1 MSTETSKFQI
11 ETGVDPSGVQDGMQ
25 AVEQAVIK
33 TERAVTESSARTGK
47 AVGAIGDH
55 AAKGADKADK
65 SLGNLTASIQRYNAQ
80 LEAGGQ
86 KGAKFFEYLADSRG
100 LDKTNEAFQAA
111 IAKTRQL
118 ESENQKL
125 SISATQT
132 AAAMRGVPAQITDI
146 VTSLQGGQAPL
157 TVLLQQGGQLKD
169 MFGGTGNAARAL
181 GGYIM
186 GLVNPLTVT
195 AAGAATLAY
204 ALYAGGKESREF
216 AQTLLVTG
224 NQAGVTTG
232 QLMAMAAAVSAVSGT
247 QGNAADVLNQ
257 LAATGK
263 VTSANLQQAAQAA
276 VQFEKAGGQAA
287 GETVKAFAELG
298 KAPLEASLK
307 LNESMGYLTKSTY
320 AQIQALMDQGRET
333 EAASVAQKAFAD
345 ALSNRSGEMVK
356 NLGLVE
362 RGWSDIKGAVTGAWD
377 AIKSIGRD
385 TGVEGQAS
393 AASAT
398 IKNLEA
404 QIALRGASTEDTLYN
419 RKTRAMRAELDALRE
434 RQSVL
439 QSDERLLR
447 AAAGLQAEQV
457 RLTKATAEWDKEGEK
472 YLSKQAQMQRDI
484 TKARGEGLAAQR
496 SQADIDARI
505 AAIRE
510 KYKESGTGQDAGEAA
525 LAKQKATLEEA
536 KQYAINLQR
545 ELAAVMAG
553 DASGFAKQTQAEK
566 TAIELQAQLATGIKG
581 VARANMEKQLAVALD
596 TVEVEKSNRVTE
608 KQIQIQQDLE
618 KQRTAEL
625 KALGADA
632 VAIQAK
638 ADTLNAELGVRGKSK
653 AAIEEGV
660 LARLKE
666 NAADVAMFDNS
677 GDVVAAINAK
687 AKAQEDYVK
696 ALKAT
701 DYKVFNEHTDEL
713 LRSAQEQQK
722 LYQDELQLSGLTAV
736 ERAKIVAQRA
746 IELKYAKELD
756 ALNKSSLSDDQKETQ
771 RLKLHEA
778 KRTESAAASSK
789 AIQAEYDRVSQQ
801 IEQSLTD
808 ALMRGFES
816 GKGFAEVLRD
826 TVANMFKTL
835 VLRPIVS
842 AIVNPVAGAIT
853 GGLGLAGTANA
864 ATSAGNLMGAG
875 AGLYNSFATSS
886 VGGSLGLSVPYVD
899 VLGTGAAEAGI
910 MTSAGS
916 SLGAALPWIGGGLA
930 VLSLLK
936 SLDDSGTYHTGGLGS
951 YSAAGGTA
959 VGDAVKTQGL
969 GFDLAAK
976 DYTASSQQAAA
987 ALAQSV
993 VGMLDST
1000 ANTFGQQAGY
1010 YAATAFADDTSKDGA
1025 WGALMLKLGDKVLI
1039 DWQQGADKWPGRE
1052 FADGEAGAKE
1062 YAAAI
1067 AIAVRDQLITQVPD
1081 WADATLQALGD
1092 APTLDQLGTVVTQIN
1107 AAAAAMAGMG
1117 QASAAFAGLSES
1129 ATAALIKALGGA
1141 DASAASL
1148 GSYYTNFYSESERA
1162 AIATAQLTDQ
1172 LAALGVAMPTGR
1184 DAYKAL
1190 VDAAVAAGD
1199 ATLAAQLISL
1209 GSAFSALVPAAADA
1223 ATAAKAAAQASTS
1236 ALKTAVDRE
1245 KQGWQ
1250 TAVDAAAAL
1259 RTEVQGV
1266 FDLLGSSIKDL
1277 RTSAIGPALSAAQ
1290 GQQFI
1295 STAAAAAT
1303 QTGAMPDQAL
1313 LADAISAATGG
1324 MGLEN
1329 FASVADQQFAQLA
1342 LAGQLESLQGV
1353 AGVQLSTAEQML
1365 TNAESQLNRLDDTLE
1380 YWQQQVDLSQGGIDA
1395 TVTVEQAVRDLIE
1408 TIKDPTGAGKKKD
1421 EQIRTGGTPGYGG
1434 SASRTSLDGVP
1445 DYAKGDY
1452 VKVGNRYISTNAQD
1466 VADSGDFFAARLTKA
1481 YLSPEADMLSTWQ
1494 QLTQSNF
1501 AGSAEVLL
1509 AEAAAAGVDP
1519 NILASY
1525 RAEFL
1530 PKLAVGT
1537 NYIPKDG
1544 PYYLHQGEAVQPVAY
1559 NPALGGQQADPQ
1571 LRAEMAAQRQ
1581 ELAGL
1586 RSLMADMVRHSR
1598 RTADAIN
1605 GNPEMPMLV
1614 TSV

>member
-1 MSTETSKFQI
+1 M
-11 ETGVDPSGVQDGMQ
+11 
-25 AVEQAVIK
+25 
-33 TERAVTESSARTGK
+33 
-47 AVGAIGDH
+47 GDH

-86 KGAKFFEYLADSRG
+86 KGAKYFEYIADSRG
-100 LDKTNEAFQAA
+100 LDKTNEAFQTA
-111 IAKTRQL
+111 IAKTREL
-118 ESENQKL
+118 EAQNTKL
-125 SISATQT
+125 GVSAAQT

-146 VTSLQGGQAPL
+146 ITSLQGGQAPL

-298 KAPLEASLK
+298 KAPLDASLK

-333 EAASVAQKAFAD
+333 DAAAVAQKAFAD
-345 ALSNRSGEMVK
+345 ALNGRSGEMVK

-362 RGWSDIKGAVTGAWD
+362 KGWGAIKSTVLGAWD
-377 AIKSIGRD
+377 AIKSIGRE

-393 AASAT
+393 ATSAA

-404 QIALRGASTEDTLYN
+404 QIALRGSSTEDTLYN
-419 RKTRAMRAELDALRE
+419 RKTIAMRAELDALKE
-434 RQSVL
+434 RQSIL
-439 QSDERLLR
+439 QSDERLMR
-447 AAAGLQAEQV
+447 NAAEQ
-457 RLTKATAEWDKEGEK
+457 
-472 YLSKQAQMQRDI
+472 QAQQTRAVEAQAKLDKDGLPLLDKKAKAEREINEMRVLAI
-484 TKARGEGLAAQR
+484 TAGWTEVQIAQ
-496 SQADIDARI
+496 RI

-510 KYKESGTGQDAGEAA
+510 KHKESGTGQDAGEAA

-638 ADTLNAELGVRGKSK
+638 ADALNAELGVRGKSK
-653 AAIEEGV
+653 AAIEEAV
-660 LARLKE
+660 LDRLKE

-756 ALNKSSLSDDQKETQ
+756 ALDKSSLSDDQKEAQ

-778 KRTESAAASSK
+778 KRTESAAASGK

-826 TVANMFKTL
+826 TVVNMFKTL

-864 ATSAGNLMGAG
+864 ATGAGNLASGAGLLGALGSGLGAG
-875 AGLYNSFATSS
+875 ASMIAGGGIGGWLSASTS
-886 VGGSLGLSVPYVD
+886 LI
-899 VLGTGAAEAGI
+899 GTGTAAGAMAGI
-910 MTSAGS
+910 GALAG
-916 SLGAALPWIGGGLA
+916 PIGA
-930 VLSLLK
+930 VLAIGSLLK
-936 SLDDSGTYHTGGLGS
+936 SLDDSGTAHTGGLGG
-951 YSAAGGTA
+951 YSAALGSTT
-959 VGDAVKTQGL
+959 GDAVKGQGL

-1039 DWQQGADKWPGRE
+1039 DWQQGTDKWPGRE

-1067 AIAVRDQLITQVPD
+1067 AVAVRDQLITQVPD
-1081 WADATLQALGD
+1081 WADATLKALGD

-1199 ATLAAQLISL
+1199 ATLAAQLINL